1 MIDQDTLNNIF
12 ANDTC
17 VIKELTISNTK
28 YGSEEGNEIIV
39 YDGRCNFQQGDY
51 ILMRFERLS
60 IDAEGVVFLDN
71 TDGVSVGQS
80 IVINESIEG
89 NIERVNK
96 LSSNV
101 YIKLK

>member
-1 MIDQDTLNNIF
+1 MINQDILNNVF

-17 VIKELTISNTK
+17 IITERQISNTK
-28 YGSEEGNEIIV
+28 YGSTVENSSVV
-39 YDGRCNFQQGDY
+39 YEGRCNFQQGDY

-60 IDAEGVVFLDN
+60 IDAEGVVYLDN

-80 IVINESIEG
+80 IVINGNITG
-89 NIERVNK
+89 NIEQVNK

-101 YIKLK
+101 YVKLK